1 MINGAKVGFR
11 IREKE
16 TEKDIENLLRLGFET
31 FKAGVFHGV
40 DMPEE
45 ALREKYRKLMARYD
59 FDNPNQRIFV
69 AEDDEGRFAGLIWVG
84 VQKRDEVESV
94 EKDEMYAWIYDIEV
108 APGSRRRGLGRMLLS
123 YAEDWAREQGAD
135 TIELHVFANNRVAI
149 NLYRS
154 SGYEEKS
161 YILKKEIA
169 PT

>member
-1 MINGAKVGFR
+1 VINGAKVGFR

-123 YAEDWAREQGAD
+123 YAEDWAREQ
-135 TIELHVFANNRVAI
+135 IP
-149 NLYRS
+149 S
-154 SGYEEKS
+154 SYTSLPITGW
-161 YILKKEIA
+161 L
-169 PT
+169 